1 MKKILLIDDDAKL
14 AEILGEYLERFGF
27 QFESALA
34 PSLGIEKIRQYQPDL
49 LVLDVMLPEKDGFQV
64 CREIRSSS
72 EHYSSLPII
81 MLTARGEVTD
91 RVVGLELG
99 ADDYLAKPF
108 DAREL
113 VARIQNLLRRAPA
126 APTKTAILEFGGL
139 IIDREKQQ
147 VACDGV
153 ALELTTMEYA
163 LLGVFAANPGKTFNR
178 DELMN
183 ALRGID
189 AELFSR
195 AMDTL
200 VSRLRHKLNDTGKPP
215 RFIKTIWGKGY
226 CFIGASA

>member
-34 PSLGIEKIRQYQPDL
+34 PSIGFKKLRQFQPDL

-64 CREIRSSS
+64 CRELRSSS
-72 EHYSSLPII
+72 ESYSSLPII
-81 MLTARGEVTD
+81 MLTARGDVTD

-113 VARIQNLLRRAPA
+113 VARIQNLLRRVP
-126 APTKTAILEFGGL
+126 APTAKAGSIAFGGL
-139 IIDREKQQ
+139 SIDREKQL
-147 VACDGV
+147 VTCDGV
-153 ALELTTMEYA
+153 VLELTTMEYA
-163 LLGVFAANPGKTFNR
+163 LLVVLAENPGKTFNR

-183 ALRGID
+183 VLRGID

-226 CFIGASA
+226 CFVGAST